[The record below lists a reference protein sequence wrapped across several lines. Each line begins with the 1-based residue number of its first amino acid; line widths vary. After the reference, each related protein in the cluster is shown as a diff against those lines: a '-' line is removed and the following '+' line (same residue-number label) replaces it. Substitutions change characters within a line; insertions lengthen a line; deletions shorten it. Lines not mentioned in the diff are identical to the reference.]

1 MTHKQDM
8 KRVMVL
14 CVLLMVV
21 SVFAIPEQD
30 IQKIQQAMPTQAV
43 VKADLPRTLLVFSLC
58 SGFKH
63 DSIPYWIKALDVMS
77 EKTGAFKVVHSTDM
91 SIFNEDS
98 LKNFDAIC
106 FNNTTKLVPD
116 KAQQKAILGFV
127 IKGKGVVGIHA
138 ATDSFYEWPKGMK
151 MMGGVFT
158 GHPWTADGTWAIKL
172 DDAEHPL
179 MTSFQGQGFKI
190 NDEIYRTSPPL
201 YSRKDRRVLMSLD
214 MSDETTKNAKDVRLD
229 DMDTGISWIKPV
241 GKGRLFYCSLG
252 HNNHLTWNKPVLEH
266 YLAGIQYALGD
277 FKVDDTSLETTTND
291 SVTHTKN
298 SNGSVRTKA
307 ESPVIKKW
315 TEVDEE
321 GKKIEFMTIDG
332 IMVHEKDPAK
342 QPQPKIVTSGTVSCG
357 EQVGCAPSDAVVLF
371 DGTEESLKNWTDVK
385 GKPTKWK
392 LVDGA
397 LESVDKAGYVQS
409 KQKFGSCQLHVEWAS
424 PSKVIGNGQGR
435 GNSGVF
441 LMGYEVQVLDSF
453 KNATYPDGQ
462 AGALYGRSKPLVNAS
477 RGPGQWQ
484 TYDIIFHRPVFD
496 DQGKVLKKATFTVIH
511 NGVLIQDHVMLSG
524 GTGWRG
530 PHSISEYQAH
540 ADALPIQLQDHGNP
554 VRFRNIWV
562 RPLED

>member
-138 ATDSFYEWPKGMK
+138 ATDSFYEW
-151 MMGGVFT
+151 
-158 GHPWTADGTWAIKL
+158 AIKL

-214 MSDETTKNAKDVRLD
+214 TSDETTKNAEDVRPD

-277 FKVDDTSLETTTND
+277 YNVDDTPQEKKSKESNE
-291 SVTHTKN
+291 SVK
-298 SNGSVRTKA
+298 TKA
-307 ESPVIKKW
+307 ESPIIKKW
-315 TEVDEE
+315 MEVDEE

-342 QPQPKIVTSGTVSCG
+342 QPQPKIV
-357 EQVGCAPSDAVVLF
+357 
-371 DGTEESLKNWTDVK
+371 
-385 GKPTKWK
+385 
-392 LVDGA
+392 
-397 LESVDKAGYVQS
+397 
-409 KQKFGSCQLHVEWAS
+409 
-424 PSKVIGNGQGR
+424 
-435 GNSGVF
+435 
-441 LMGYEVQVLDSF
+441 
-453 KNATYPDGQ
+453 
-462 AGALYGRSKPLVNAS
+462 
-477 RGPGQWQ
+477 
-484 TYDIIFHRPVFD
+484 
-496 DQGKVLKKATFTVIH
+496 
-511 NGVLIQDHVMLSG
+511 
-524 GTGWRG
+524 
-530 PHSISEYQAH
+530 
-540 ADALPIQLQDHGNP
+540 
-554 VRFRNIWV
+554 
-562 RPLED
+562 

>member
-30 IQKIQQAMPTQAV
+30 IQKIQQAMPTQPVAEPAV
-43 VKADLPRTLLVFSLC
+43 PRTLLVFSLC

-91 SIFNEDS
+91 SIFSEDS
-98 LKNFDAIC
+98 LKGIDAIC

-116 KAQQKAILGFV
+116 ASQQKV
-127 IKGKGVVGIHA
+127 IMDFIKNGKGIVGIHA
-138 ATDSFYEWPKGMK
+138 ATDNFYEWPKGME

-179 MTSFQGQGFKI
+179 MKSFQGQGFKI

-214 MSDETTKNAKDVRLD
+214 MSDETTKNAKDVRPD

-252 HNNHLTWNKPVLEH
+252 HNNHLTWNRPVLEH

-277 FKVDDTSLETTTND
+277 FKVSDSPLSESSQSLPQD
-291 SVTHTKN
+291 SQWAVHD
-298 SNGSVRTKA
+298 
-307 ESPVIKKW
+307 KKRPRP
-315 TEVDEE
+315 TIVKP
-321 GKKIEFMTIDG
+321 GMTDNA
-332 IMVHEKDPAK
+332 P
-342 QPQPKIVTSGTVSCG
+342 
-357 EQVGCAPSDAVVLF
+357 PSDAIVLF
-371 DGTEESLKNWTDVK
+371 DGTDLSKWTSLKD
-385 GKPTKWK
+385 GGEAKWK
-392 LVDGA
+392 VQ
-397 LESVDKAGYVQS
+397 EGYMEVVS
-409 KQKFGSCQLHVEWAS
+409 KTGDIQTREPFGSCQLHIEWQT
-424 PSKVIGNGQGR
+424 PIVIKGQGQGR

-441 LMGYEVQVLDSF
+441 LMGKYEVQVLDSY
-453 KNATYPDGQ
+453 NNETYADGQ
-462 AGALYGRSKPLVNAS
+462 AGALYGQNPPLVNVCKK
-477 RGPGQWQ
+477 PGQWQ
-484 TYDIIFHRPVFD
+484 SYDIIFHAPEFEGESVT
-496 DQGKVLKKATFTVIH
+496 KPATITVLQ
-511 NGVLIQDHVMLSG
+511 NGILVQDHWEIK
-524 GTGWRG
+524 GTTFHKTPAHYQ
-530 PHSISEYQAH
+530 PHAKK
-540 ADALPIQLQDHGNP
+540 LPLRLQDHGNP
-554 VRFRNIWV
+554 MRFRNVWI
-562 RPLED
+562 RPLEN